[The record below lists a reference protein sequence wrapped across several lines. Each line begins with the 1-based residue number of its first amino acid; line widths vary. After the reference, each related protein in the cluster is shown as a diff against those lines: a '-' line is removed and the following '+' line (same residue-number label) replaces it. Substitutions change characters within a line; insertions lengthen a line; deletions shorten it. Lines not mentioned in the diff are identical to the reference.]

1 MNMESLP
8 IDSYLSQ
15 ITNHLQSAGSLVLS
29 APPGAGKTTRI
40 PQALLKAGFGDRG
53 EILILEPRRIAAR
66 LAAARVAHELGEKPG
81 ETVGYSIRYEN
92 VAGPRTRIRFLT
104 EAILTRRIIQDP
116 DLSGVSVVIL
126 DEFHERSIATD
137 LALAFLKPL
146 QARKPGLKILVMSAT
161 MNADPVGAFLGAEK
175 LSISGSHYDLDIEYE
190 TKVNDLPLQRKVTSA
205 ALKLLKDGINGDI
218 LVFLPGSAEIRQSAE
233 MLNPL
238 KEQYGFLV
246 HPLHGDLPSA
256 EQLRAIAPAERT
268 KIILATNV
276 AETSITIPGIAAVI
290 DSGLARMA
298 GHSAWSGF
306 PTLTTA
312 KISKSSAV
320 QRAGRAGRTQA
331 GHVMRLYTR
340 PDFESRAEH
349 DAPEIRRSDMAET
362 ILMLHGAGIRDIH
375 AFNWLES
382 PPKSAL
388 ETAERLLY
396 ELGAIEKEG
405 HITDIG
411 SRMLRFPVHPRL
423 ARLIVEGNKLGATDE
438 SMLVAA
444 LLSERD
450 IRISFRSKLGSFEK
464 ISRPQ
469 VSGQS
474 DLFDLL
480 DCYRQT
486 ERAHFDPTHAR
497 ALGLDFGSVYAVKRA
512 HEHLRRISGA
522 KHSVNKDRLNAN
534 ALEEAIM
541 IATLSGFPDRV
552 AKRRKSG
559 SRELLLAGGGSAILS
574 QDSSVRGPEL
584 LIAVDA
590 EEKQN
595 NQQIKTTG
603 IFVRIASAIEAEWL
617 AGLFPNAISQQTE
630 LLWNEQTG
638 RVDEARTTTY
648 KQITLEETVKPASPS
663 NEASQHLVSAVLAN
677 GLYPLREHASLAA
690 FRARLSLISQ
700 YFPDESLPVFEVS
713 AIHQIVVRLC
723 RNKTSLEALSSL
735 SLMDSCMEMLSDRQ
749 RALIKREA
757 PEQVQLNR
765 GRKVKVHYE
774 LSKPP
779 WIESRLQDFFGMH
792 TTPAICGGRAP
803 LTLHLLAPN
812 GRAVQITQDLSG
824 FWERHYPGIRREL
837 QRRYPK
843 HSWPE

>member
-1 MNMESLP
+1 
-8 IDSYLSQ
+8 
-15 ITNHLQSAGSLVLS
+15 
-29 APPGAGKTTRI
+29 
-40 PQALLKAGFGDRG
+40 
-53 EILILEPRRIAAR
+53 
-66 LAAARVAHELGEKPG
+66 
-81 ETVGYSIRYEN
+81 
-92 VAGPRTRIRFLT
+92 
-104 EAILTRRIIQDP
+104 
-116 DLSGVSVVIL
+116 
-126 DEFHERSIATD
+126 
-137 LALAFLKPL
+137 
-146 QARKPGLKILVMSAT
+146 
-161 MNADPVGAFLGAEK
+161 
-175 LSISGSHYDLDIEYE
+175 
-190 TKVNDLPLQRKVTSA
+190 
-205 ALKLLKDGINGDI
+205 
-218 LVFLPGSAEIRQSAE
+218 
-233 MLNPL
+233 
-238 KEQYGFLV
+238 
-246 HPLHGDLPSA
+246 
-256 EQLRAIAPAERT
+256 
-268 KIILATNV
+268 
-276 AETSITIPGIAAVI
+276 
-290 DSGLARMA
+290 
-298 GHSAWSGF
+298 
-306 PTLTTA
+306 
-312 KISKSSAV
+312 
-320 QRAGRAGRTQA
+320 
-331 GHVMRLYTR
+331 
-340 PDFESRAEH
+340 
-349 DAPEIRRSDMAET
+349 
-362 ILMLHGAGIRDIH
+362 
-375 AFNWLES
+375 
-382 PPKSAL
+382 
-388 ETAERLLY
+388 
-396 ELGAIEKEG
+396 
-405 HITDIG
+405 
-411 SRMLRFPVHPRL
+411 
-423 ARLIVEGNKLGATDE
+423 
-438 SMLVAA
+438 
-444 LLSERD
+444 
-450 IRISFRSKLGSFEK
+450 
-464 ISRPQ
+464 
-469 VSGQS
+469 
-474 DLFDLL
+474 
-480 DCYRQT
+480 
-486 ERAHFDPTHAR
+486 
-497 ALGLDFGSVYAVKRA
+497 
-512 HEHLRRISGA
+512 
-522 KHSVNKDRLNAN
+522 
-534 ALEEAIM
+534 
-541 IATLSGFPDRV
+541 
-552 AKRRKSG
+552 
-559 SRELLLAGGGSAILS
+559 LAGGGSAILS